1 MSQKKVDY
9 YKEQKA
15 NRAKIIKREKRILFF
30 EKCAG
35 VLVLLL
41 AVCWIGFSV
50 YGKVTANKVVENKQT
65 VINTEALEN
74 YSSLLSSQNVDEA
87 NGEELEV
94 VEDDAVEETAAEES
108 EETTEDAKESE
119 ETTEDAED
127 TADAEE
133 SEESEEETAAESEKE

>member
-41 AVCWIGFSV
+41 AVCWIVFSV
-50 YGKVTANKVVENKQT
+50 YGKVTANRVVENKQT

-74 YSSLLSSQNVDEA
+74 YSSLLSSQNTDEA

-94 VEDDAVEETAAEES
+94 VEDDAVEETEEAAEEPEENTEED
-108 EETTEDAKESE
+108 EETT
-119 ETTEDAED
+119 
-127 TADAEE
+127 
-133 SEESEEETAAESEKE
+133 